1 MRNRH
6 NTFRIRCG
14 SNIRKA
20 LYLLSGSAFP
30 GTASTHGSRATQRTN
45 PCTALSDTRFLP
57 ESNVAALH
65 WFAAECPYGLWVAHR
80 SEGQRMAHH
89 VQTLWWLQN
98 RADGYILRNR
108 IQMQQKPQ
116 RRNSFTLRL
125 NGCRADFQNRNIRVC
140 CMDGIMDGTDI
151 LPLAAF
157 YPCECHRLFSA
168 IGIAGYGKQ
177 MVRVA
182 MNTSNFLGQ
191 TSLCKSSI
199 AQSRMCCIALFSA
212 SGNPS
217 VQKCRYH
224 RHRHSD

>member
-1 MRNRH
+1 
-6 NTFRIRCG
+6 
-14 SNIRKA
+14 
-20 LYLLSGSAFP
+20 
-30 GTASTHGSRATQRTN
+30 
-45 PCTALSDTRFLP
+45 
-57 ESNVAALH
+57 
-65 WFAAECPYGLWVAHR
+65 
-80 SEGQRMAHH
+80 MAHH

-217 VQKCRYH
+217 VQKVPIPQASALRLKSIFQKCAACIHWMQNTRGLGTAQQAF
-224 RHRHSD
+224 